1 MVSQKTGKLPHLESC
16 SLRTNNRLE
25 NYHLVLSLLASVIEF
40 CCSQTHFPRGAY
52 RKRCYSCTRQAYGHR
67 GTPTTTRAV
76 LLLNT
81 RPATATISTRHCFGV
96 DETLSHLPVTSLA
109 APNRRACPGEHPV
122 PAKLQD
128 APSRENGA
136 AAASAHSSPS
146 TETLWPRKE
155 MLFTPCRGRGA
166 WEHSLLQWLTAAF

>member
-1 MVSQKTGKLPHLESC
+1 
-16 SLRTNNRLE
+16 
-25 NYHLVLSLLASVIEF
+25 
-40 CCSQTHFPRGAY
+40 
-52 RKRCYSCTRQAYGHR
+52 
-67 GTPTTTRAV
+67 
-76 LLLNT
+76 
-81 RPATATISTRHCFGV
+81 V

-146 TETLWPRKE
+146 TETL
-155 MLFTPCRGRGA
+155 
-166 WEHSLLQWLTAAF
+166 